1 MSGLK
6 RFFLNIVRNI
16 LFLLVRSKAQPTDL
30 SNLNIDPE
38 KPVCFVLRD
47 KSLSDFLVMD
57 QECKNLGLP
66 RPINGLNVAGYH
78 ESNAILFLS
87 EKKGW
92 RTTTQNPEK
101 LHQLVEQ
108 VQQQPE
114 TDVQLVPVSILWGR
128 HPDKEDSI
136 FKALFSES
144 WAVPGFLR
152 KLFIILIQGRQTLVH
167 FNEPLLIQSV
177 LSEDKSISNE
187 RAVRKIGRI
196 LRIHFRRQRET
207 ITGPD
212 LSHKR
217 TIVNSLL
224 RTDSVKSAIK
234 EETESTKITRKQ
246 AEAKAIKYG
255 NEIAADYSYPV
266 IRSFKLMLTRLWT
279 KLYDGV
285 SVTNIDRLQ
294 KVAND
299 NEVIYVPCHR
309 SHMDYLL
316 LSFVLHENG
325 HVPPHIA
332 AGINLNMPLI
342 GSFLRKS
349 GAFFLRRSFKGN
361 PLYTAVFNEYLSTV
375 FDRGFPVEYFVEGGR
390 SRTGRLLSP
399 RPGMVSMTIR
409 SFLRTRK
416 RSFVFVPVYFGYER
430 LLEGGTYVGEM
441 HGKKKKNESIF
452 GVIKA
457 FRSIKG
463 TFGKVHVN
471 FGEPIHLEELLD
483 KKFPQ
488 WSQDEYLEENP
499 PQWLEEAVNT
509 TGKRIINS
517 INNAAVVN
525 PVSLMSLVILS
536 THKHA
541 MDENALEW
549 QLDFYLKL
557 LRKAPYSTAME
568 VTTMSG
574 GEIIAYCEKLEVI
587 IRQKH
592 AFGDILL
599 AVDEKAV
606 LLTYFRNNNIH
617 MFALPSLIA
626 CLLINNRQID
636 ATELHR
642 VCLQIFPFIKS
653 ELSIYCPQSKLPE
666 LINQH
671 IHLLSEAGL
680 LSEDNGVISTPDTS
694 SAEFLSLSVLANTTK
709 QTLERFYMAVQ
720 ILQQAGSSTLDI
732 KQLEELCTQLAQRIS
747 LLHEFNTPEY
757 SDKALFRG
765 FFEAMLSNNVLS
777 LDDNKKLTYDDQ
789 IKDAN
794 LDAKM
799 ILSREVRQTIRQIT
813 LAHG

>member
-6 RFFLNIVRNI
+6 RFFLVIVRNI
-16 LFLLVRSKAQPTDL
+16 LFLLVKSKAQPTDL
-30 SNLNIDPE
+30 THLNIDPE

-66 RPINGLNVAGYH
+66 RPMDGLNVAGYQ
-78 ESNAILFLS
+78 ETNAALYLS
-87 EKKGW
+87 EQKGW

-108 VQQQPE
+108 VQQQE
-114 TDVQLVPVSILWGR
+114 GMDVQLVPVSILWGC
-128 HPDKEDSI
+128 HPDKENSI

-144 WAVPGFLR
+144 WAVPGFIS

-167 FNEPLLIQSV
+167 FNEPL
-177 LSEDKSISNE
+177 SISTVLQEDSNISSE

-196 LRIHFRRQRET
+196 LRVHFRRQKET

-224 RTDSVKSAIK
+224 STDSVKFAVQEEIK
-234 EETESTKITRKQ
+234 TAKISEKQ

-266 IRSFKLMLTRLWT
+266 IRSFKLMLKRLWN

-285 SVTNIDRLQ
+285 TITNLDRLQ

-316 LSFVLHENG
+316 LSYVLHENG

-452 GVIKA
+452 GLIKA
-457 FRSIKG
+457 FKNIKG

-471 FGEPIHLEELLD
+471 FGEPIHLEALLD
-483 KKFPQ
+483 NKFPQ
-488 WSQDEYLEENP
+488 WKSEEYQEESP
-499 PQWLEEAVNT
+499 PEWLEDAVNLA
-509 TGKRIINS
+509 GKRIMTG

-525 PVSLMSLVILS
+525 PVSLMSLTILS

-541 MDENALEW
+541 MDEKALEW
-549 QLDFYLKL
+549 QLNFYLKL
-557 LRKAPYSTAME
+557 LKEAPYSSAME
-568 VTTMSG
+568 VTPLSG
-574 GEIIAYCEKLEVI
+574 AEIIAYCEKLEVI
-587 IRQKH
+587 VRQKH
-592 AFGDILL
+592 PFGDILL
-599 AVDEKAV
+599 AIDEKAV

-626 CLLINNRQID
+626 CLLINNREI
-636 ATELHR
+636 TKKELNR
-642 VCLQIFPFIKS
+642 VCLTVFPFMKS
-653 ELSIYCPQSKLPE
+653 ELSIHCPLGDLPN
-666 LINQH
+666 LIEQH
-671 IHLLSEAGL
+671 VLLLAEKGL
-680 LSEDNGVISTPDTS
+680 LSVDGNTISTPDTS
-694 SAEFLSLSVLANTTK
+694 TPEYLSLSVLANTTK
-709 QTLERFYMAVQ
+709 QTLERFFMAVQ
-720 ILQQAGSSTLDI
+720 ILQQAGSNTLDL

-747 LLHEFNTPEY
+747 LLHEFHTPEF

-765 FFEAMLSNNVLS
+765 FFEAML
-777 LDDNKKLTYDDQ
+777 DNEILTEGSDGKLTYDDR
-789 IKDAN
+789 IISAN
-794 LDAKM
+794 KDAKM
-799 ILSREVRQTIRQIT
+799 ILNREVRQTIRQIT
-813 LAHG
+813 HGHG

>member
-6 RFFLNIVRNI
+6 RFILVIVRYF
-16 LFLLVRSKAQPTDL
+16 LFLLVKSKAQPTNL
-30 SNLNIDPE
+30 ANLNIDPE
-38 KPVCFVLRD
+38 KPVCFVLKD

-66 RPINGLNVAGYH
+66 RPMDGLNVAGYQ
-78 ESNAILFLS
+78 ENNAAFYLS
-87 EKKGW
+87 EQKGW

-101 LHQLVEQ
+101 LHQLVDQ
-108 VQQQPE
+108 VHKQE
-114 TDVQLVPVSILWGR
+114 NVDVQLVPVSILWGR
-128 HPDKEDSI
+128 HPEKENSI

-144 WAVPGFLR
+144 WTVPSFLS
-152 KLFIILIQGRQTLVH
+152 KFFIILIQGRQTLVH
-167 FNEPLLIQSV
+167 FNEPLSIQSV
-177 LSEDKSISNE
+177 LLEDQGISNE
-187 RAVRKIGRI
+187 RAARKIGRI
-196 LRIHFRRQRET
+196 LRIHFRRQKET

-217 TIVNSLL
+217 TIVHSLL
-224 RTDSVKSAIK
+224 STDSVKAAVENEVKTANIS
-234 EETESTKITRKQ
+234 EKQ
-246 AEAKAIKYG
+246 AAAKAIKYG

-266 IRSFKLMLTRLWT
+266 IRSFKLMLTRFWT

-316 LSFVLHENG
+316 LSYVLHENG

-375 FDRGFPVEYFVEGGR
+375 FSRGFPVEYFVEGGR

-399 RPGMVSMTIR
+399 RPGMISMTIR

-457 FRSIKG
+457 FKDIKG

-483 KKFPQ
+483 NKFPQ
-488 WSQDEYLEENP
+488 WKDEEYQEENP
-499 PQWLEEAVNT
+499 PEWLEQAVNL
-509 TGKRIINS
+509 TGKRIVTS

-525 PVSLMSLVILS
+525 PVSLMSLTILS

-541 MDENALEW
+541 MDEKALEW

-557 LRKAPYSTAME
+557 LREAPYSSAMKI
-568 VTTMSG
+568 TSLSG
-574 GEIIAYCEKLEVI
+574 ADIIQYCEDLEVVL
-587 IRQKH
+587 RQKH
-592 AFGDILL
+592 PFGDILL
-599 AVDEKAV
+599 TLDEKAV

-626 CLLINNRQID
+626 CLLINNRQIQKE
-636 ATELHR
+636 ELNR
-642 VCLQIFPFIKS
+642 VCLQVFPFIKS
-653 ELSIYCPQSKLPE
+653 ELSIHCPLTVLPE
-666 LINQH
+666 LIERHVQ
-671 IHLLSEAGL
+671 LLAGEGL
-680 LSEDNGVISTPDTS
+680 LSIDNDTISTPDTS
-694 SAEFLSLSVLANTTK
+694 SPEYLSLSVLANTTK

-720 ILQQAGSSTLDI
+720 ILQQAGSNTLDL

-747 LLHEFNTPEY
+747 LLHEFHTPEF

-765 FFEAMLSNNVLS
+765 FFEAMLDNQVLT
-777 LDDNKKLTYDDQ
+777 LDDDGKLAYDDR
-789 IKDAN
+789 IKNAN
-794 LDAKM
+794 QDAKM
-799 ILSREVRQTIRQIT
+799 ILNREVRQTIRQIT
-813 LAHG
+813 HGHG